1 MSSREAASRAHR
13 RSLFVT
19 CDVKAG
25 ETLSAQNVR
34 SVRPG
39 SGLPPKHLPQI
50 LGRKVNRDIAAGS
63 PLAWEMIG

>member
-1 MSSREAASRAHR
+1 MSPREDASRAHR

-25 ETLSAQNVR
+25 ERLSAENVR

-39 SGLPPKHLPQI
+39 NGLPPKHLAQV
-50 LGRKVNRDIAAGS
+50 LGRKATRDLAAGS
-63 PLAWEMIG
+63 PLAWDMIG